1 MSFKIVIPARYGS
14 ERLPGKPLREIDGKA
29 MILHWSWDDSVY
41 PGNDVSLS
49 DPLSV
54 PSLYIYNAIH
64 FFQKVRWNR
73 LFSVIS

>member
-1 MSFKIVIPARYGS
+1 MGDNRDNSYDSRYWGS
-14 ERLPGKPLREIDGKA
+14 VPDDLIIGKA
-29 MILHWSWDDSVY
+29 MVLHWSWDDSVY
-41 PGNDVSLS
+41 PGNDVTLD

-54 PSLYIYNAIH
+54 PSLYIYNIMH